1 MLHKRKDHLWQ
12 RQAARSANVHPAPT
26 AQSTPPWT
34 QHPTLTALHPS
45 LQITADCWALL
56 AAPDGTS
63 RKEHYLPK
71 GEREPDT
78 AYRKRLDAARPSGFF
93 RDALRTYAGML
104 SRGSWLSLP
113 ASLSSVLTDVDGRG
127 TDLGVF
133 LAAVDLLVLRDGAAL
148 VLVLP
153 PEHSWPSEGD
163 RQEALRRGDRLSLPR
178 LQLVPRANCLYWE
191 LPVSYGLPGRIIW
204 REPVNRPMS
213 AEPVGSEGA
222 VAEQIN
228 ALLGDA
234 DAPDRWHYR
243 SLSLLTTGDTTKGG
257 TTKGGAVTGLQLAHH
272 PVCADPQATSGWRC
286 DDPVVTIFEG
296 IHRLPAC
303 WYTSDGSA
311 FGEGDLPHL
320 GLAHQYLNHFR
331 CKSEYEELL
340 SRTALPVG
348 VRKGMVDAMG
358 NSQAGPV
365 VLGPNTCMD
374 LPADA
379 SFEFVEIRA
388 RSLAE
393 HRAWLQILDDTM
405 RRDAL
410 IPSQNRGAARTEM
423 EISLTASQ
431 SYALLQAMAIQKA
444 SLFSTL
450 LQHWCALT
458 GEPLTPGA
466 GLQVTVSPLTPPIQ
480 PQPQVKE
487 WIELFDKG
495 VISREEL
502 RHQLALATA
511 NAISSPTLD
520 DSPATRA
527 GEGSQA
533 PEPRSVDGSEPL
545 PLRQEESAAPAAA

>member
-1 MLHKRKDHLWQ
+1 MNSATADS
-12 RQAARSANVHPAPT
+12 RSLVLGD
-26 AQSTPPWT
+26 
-34 QHPTLTALHPS
+34 QHPDLTALQPS
-45 LQITADCWALL
+45 LQIIADCWALL
-56 AAPDGTS
+56 AAPDGSS

-71 GEREPDT
+71 GEREPET

-104 SRGSWLSLP
+104 SRGSWISLP

-133 LAAVDLLVLRDGAAL
+133 LAAADLLVLRDGAAL

-178 LQLVPRANCLYWE
+178 LQLVPRANCLNWE
-191 LPVSYGLPGRIIW
+191 LPVSYGLPGQIVW
-204 REPVNRPMS
+204 REPVNRPIG
-213 AEPVGSEGA
+213 AETPGTEGA
-222 VAEQIN
+222 VAEQIT

-243 SLSLLTTGDTTKGG
+243 SLSLLTTGGSTTGS
-257 TTKGGAVTGLQLAHH
+257 AVTGLQLAHH
-272 PVCADPQATSGWRC
+272 PVCADPQASSGWRC
-286 DDPVVTIFEG
+286 DEPVVTTYEG
-296 IHRLPAC
+296 ITRLPAC

-358 NSQAGPV
+358 NSHAGPV

-374 LPADA
+374 LPSDA

-458 GEPLTPGA
+458 GEPLDPGA

-487 WIELFDKG
+487 WIELYDKG

-527 GEGSQA
+527 GENSA
-533 PEPRSVDGSEPL
+533 VATPVRPL
-545 PLRQEESAAPAAA
+545 QPRQEEADADPVAA

>member
-1 MLHKRKDHLWQ
+1 VSPGSPP
-12 RQAARSANVHPAPT
+12 AAIAPLPPWSQHPAFKSL
-26 AQSTPPWT
+26 Q
-34 QHPTLTALHPS
+34 PS
-45 LQITADCWALL
+45 LQITTDCWALL
-56 AAPDGTS
+56 AAPDGGS

-78 AYRKRLDAARPSGFF
+78 AYCKRLDAARPSGFF

-104 SRGSWLSLP
+104 SRGSWISLP

-133 LAAVDLLVLRDGAAL
+133 LAAADLLVLRDGAAL

-163 RQEALRRGDRLSLPR
+163 RQDALRRGDRLSLPR
-178 LQLVPRANCLYWE
+178 LQLVE
-191 LPVSYGLPGRIIW
+191 LPVSYGLPGRIVW
-204 REPVNRPMS
+204 REPVNRPIS
-213 AEPVGSEGA
+213 AESNGPEGA
-222 VAEQIN
+222 VTEQIN
-228 ALLGDA
+228 ALLGDT

-243 SLSLLTTGDTTKGG
+243 SLQLLTAGE
-257 TTKGGAVTGLQLAHH
+257 ALTGLQLAHH
-272 PVCADPQATSGWRC
+272 PVCADPQATSGWHC
-286 DDPVVTIFEG
+286 DEPVVTSFEG
-296 IHRLPAC
+296 ITRLPAC

-311 FGEGDLPHL
+311 FGDGDLPHL

-374 LPADA
+374 LPSDA

-431 SYALLQAMAIQKA
+431 SYALLQAIAIQKA

-458 GEPLTPGA
+458 GETLTPGA

-533 PEPRSVDGSEPL
+533 PEPRAPESSAPV

>member
-1 MLHKRKDHLWQ
+1 MPSRKRQRALRSSLGKWQ
-12 RQAARSANVHPAPT
+12 LISALSTTSVSSCSQTGQSAYAPWRVHPV
-26 AQSTPPWT
+26 
-34 QHPTLTALHPS
+34 
-45 LQITADCWALL
+45 LQGLFAHLQTTTDCWNLL
-56 AAPDGTS
+56 AAPDGSS
-63 RKEHYLPK
+63 RKQQYLPK
-71 GEREPDT
+71 GEREPEA

-104 SRGSWLSLP
+104 SRGSWISLP

-133 LAAVDLLVLRDGAAL
+133 LAAADLLVLRDGAAL
-148 VLVLP
+148 ALVLP
-153 PEHSWPSEGD
+153 PERSWPSEGD

-178 LQLVPRANCLYWE
+178 LQLVPRANCLNWE

-204 REPVNRPMS
+204 REPVNRPIS
-213 AEPVGSEGA
+213 TEAPGSKGA
-222 VAEQIN
+222 VTEQIQ
-228 ALLGDA
+228 ALLSDA
-234 DAPDRWHYR
+234 DTPDRWLYR
-243 SLSLLTTGDTTKGG
+243 SLALRTTGD
-257 TTKGGAVTGLQLAHH
+257 AVTGMQVAHH
-272 PVCADPQATSGWRC
+272 PVCIDPQVASGWRC
-286 DDPVVTIFEG
+286 EEPVASTFEG

-311 FGEGDLPHL
+311 FGEGELPHL

-458 GEPLTPGA
+458 GETLTPGA

-527 GEGSQA
+527 GEESA
-533 PEPRSVDGSEPL
+533 PVPP
-545 PLRQEESAAPAAA
+545 RQEETAAPAAA

>member
-1 MLHKRKDHLWQ
+1 M
-12 RQAARSANVHPAPT
+12 
-26 AQSTPPWT
+26 
-34 QHPTLTALHPS
+34 TALRPS

-56 AAPDGTS
+56 AAPDGSS
-63 RKEHYLPK
+63 RKDYYLPK
-71 GEREPDT
+71 GEREPET

-104 SRGSWLSLP
+104 SRGSWISLP
-113 ASLSSVLTDVDGRG
+113 ASLASVLTDVDGRG

-133 LAAVDLLVLRDGAAL
+133 LAAADLLVLRDGAAL

-178 LQLVPRANCLYWE
+178 LQLVPRSSCLNWE
-191 LPVSYGLPGRIIW
+191 LPVSYGLPGRIVW

-213 AEPVGSEGA
+213 AEPAGPEGA
-222 VAEQIN
+222 VAEQITS
-228 ALLGDA
+228 LLGDA

-243 SLSLLTTGDTTKGG
+243 SLQLLTTGDTTKVG
-257 TTKGGAVTGLQLAHH
+257 TARGGAVTGLQLAHH

-286 DDPVVTIFEG
+286 DAPVVTTFEG

-374 LPADA
+374 LPSDA

-458 GEPLTPGA
+458 GEPLMPGA

-533 PEPRSVDGSEPL
+533 LEPRAPESSAPV

>member
-1 MLHKRKDHLWQ
+1 MGSTYVARAIVAFVLMPSKNQAPWQ
-12 RQAARSANVHPAPT
+12 RHSGLVAH
-26 AQSTPPWT
+26 
-34 QHPTLTALHPS
+34 HPS
-45 LQITADCWALL
+45 LQITSDCWDLL
-56 AAPDGTS
+56 AAPDGSS

-104 SRGSWLSLP
+104 
-113 ASLSSVLTDVDGRG
+113 GRG

-133 LAAVDLLVLRDGAAL
+133 LAAADLLVLRDGAAL

-153 PEHSWPSEGD
+153 PEHSWPREGD

-178 LQLVPRANCLYWE
+178 LQLVARANCLNWE
-191 LPVSYGLPGRIIW
+191 LPESYGLPGRIVW
-204 REPVNRPMS
+204 REPVNRPIS
-213 AEPVGSEGA
+213 AEPPGSEGA
-222 VAEQIN
+222 VAKQIN

-243 SLSLLTTGDTTKGG
+243 SLQLLTAGET
-257 TTKGGAVTGLQLAHH
+257 VTGLQLVHH

-286 DDPVVTIFEG
+286 DDPVVSTFEG
-296 IHRLPAC
+296 ITRLPAC
-303 WYTSDGSA
+303 WFTSDGSA

-348 VRKGMVDAMG
+348 VRKGMVEAMG

-374 LPADA
+374 LPSDA

-410 IPSQNRGAARTEM
+410 IPSQNRGCPHRD
-423 EISLTASQ
+423 
-431 SYALLQAMAIQKA
+431 
-444 SLFSTL
+444 
-450 LQHWCALT
+450 
-458 GEPLTPGA
+458 GD
-466 GLQVTVSPLTPPIQ
+466 Q
-480 PQPQVKE
+480 PHHVP
-487 WIELFDKG
+487 ELC
-495 VISREEL
+495 
-502 RHQLALATA
+502 
-511 NAISSPTLD
+511 
-520 DSPATRA
+520 
-527 GEGSQA
+527 
-533 PEPRSVDGSEPL
+533 
-545 PLRQEESAAPAAA
+545 AAAGDGDPEGVAVLHPPPALVQRADR

>member
-1 MLHKRKDHLWQ
+1 MLPAVTT
-12 RQAARSANVHPAPT
+12 QAAAAHA
-26 AQSTPPWT
+26 PWT
-34 QHPTLTALHPS
+34 QHSTLNALQHS
-45 LQITADCWALL
+45 LKITADCWALL
-56 AAPDGTS
+56 AAPDGSS

-71 GEREPDT
+71 GEREPET

-104 SRGSWLSLP
+104 SRGSWISLP
-113 ASLSSVLTDVDGRG
+113 ASLNSVLTDVDGRG

-133 LAAVDLLVLRDGAAL
+133 LAAADLLVLRDGAAL

-178 LQLVPRANCLYWE
+178 LQLVPRANCLNWE
-191 LPVSYGLPGRIIW
+191 LPVSYGLPRRIVW
-204 REPVNRPMS
+204 REPVDRPAS
-213 AEPVGSEGA
+213 SEPAASEVA

-243 SLSLLTTGDTTKGG
+243 SLQLLRAGE
-257 TTKGGAVTGLQLAHH
+257 AITGLQLAHH

-286 DDPVVTIFEG
+286 DEPVVTTYEG

-358 NSQAGPV
+358 NSHAGPV

-450 LQHWCALT
+450 LQHWTVLT
-458 GEPLTPGA
+458 GEPLDPGA

-527 GEGSQA
+527 GERHRGPAIGRPGESQDQLMDA
-533 PEPRSVDGSEPL
+533 GPISSNRHI
-545 PLRQEESAAPAAA
+545 

>member
-1 MLHKRKDHLWQ
+1 MP
-12 RQAARSANVHPAPT
+12 PAP
-26 AQSTPPWT
+26 ALSTTGPYAPWT
-34 QHPTLTALHPS
+34 KHPTLSPLQPS

-56 AAPDGTS
+56 AAPDGSS
-63 RKEHYLPK
+63 RKERYLPR
-71 GEREPDT
+71 GEREPET

-104 SRGSWLSLP
+104 SRGSWISLP
-113 ASLSSVLTDVDGRG
+113 ASLSAVLTEVDGRG

-133 LAAVDLLVLRDGAAL
+133 LAAADLLVLRDGAAL

-178 LQLVPRANCLYWE
+178 LQLVPRANCLNWE
-191 LPVSYGLPGRIIW
+191 LPVSYGLPGRIVW

-213 AEPVGSEGA
+213 DEPAGSEGA
-222 VAEQIN
+222 VAEQIT

-243 SLSLLTTGDTTKGG
+243 SLSLLSSGETI
-257 TTKGGAVTGLQLAHH
+257 TGLQLAHH
-272 PVCADPQATSGWRC
+272 PVCPDPQATSGWRC
-286 DDPVVTIFEG
+286 DEPVVTTFEG
-296 IHRLPAC
+296 ITRLPAC

-374 LPADA
+374 LPSDA

-450 LQHWCALT
+450 LQHWCSLS
-458 GEPLTPGA
+458 GELLDPGA

-527 GEGSQA
+527 GEVGLA
-533 PEPRSVDGSEPL
+533 PAPTAPV
-545 PLRQEESAAPAAA
+545 PLRQEETAAPAAK

>member
-1 MLHKRKDHLWQ
+1 M
-12 RQAARSANVHPAPT
+12 T
-26 AQSTPPWT
+26 ALDRHWLPWRA
-34 QHPTLTALHPS
+34 HPTLTALQPS

-56 AAPDGTS
+56 AAPDGSS
-63 RKEHYLPK
+63 RKEEYLPR
-71 GEREPDT
+71 GEREPET

-104 SRGSWLSLP
+104 SRGSWIQLPESLKT
-113 ASLSSVLTDVDGRG
+113 VLTDVDGRG

-133 LAAVDLLVLRDGAAL
+133 LAAADLLVLRDGAAL

-153 PEHSWPSEGD
+153 PEHCWPSEGD

-178 LQLVPRANCLYWE
+178 LQLVPRANCLNWE
-191 LPVSYGLPGRIIW
+191 LPVSYGLPGRIVW
-204 REPVNRPMS
+204 REPRQPVQSP
-213 AEPVGSEGA
+213 AEPGREA
-222 VAEQIN
+222 ALQQQL
-228 ALLGDA
+228 ADLLGDG

-243 SLSLLTTGDTTKGG
+243 SLALLTRSE
-257 TTKGGAVTGLQLAHH
+257 AITGLQLAHH
-272 PVCADPQATSGWRC
+272 PVRADPQATSGWRC
-286 DDPVVTIFEG
+286 DQPVASTFEG
-296 IHRLPAC
+296 IQRLPAC
-303 WYTSDGSA
+303 WYTADGSA
-311 FGEGDLPHL
+311 FGDGDLPHL

-348 VRKGMVDAMG
+348 VRKGMVDALG

-374 LPADA
+374 LPSDA

-450 LQHWCALT
+450 LSHWCAWT
-458 GEPLTPGA
+458 GETLAPGA

-487 WIELFDKG
+487 WIELFDRQ
-495 VISREEL
+495 VITREEL

-527 GEGSQA
+527 GEGGA
-533 PEPRSVDGSEPL
+533 PPTDEPTAVQP
-545 PLRQEESAAPAAA
+545 PMA

>member
-1 MLHKRKDHLWQ
+1 ML
-12 RQAARSANVHPAPT
+12 PAPALSAT
-26 AQSTPPWT
+26 ASPTPWHR
-34 QHPTLTALHPS
+34 HPTLTALEPS

-56 AAPDGTS
+56 AASDGSS
-63 RKEHYLPK
+63 RKEQYLPK
-71 GEREPDT
+71 GEREPET

-104 SRGSWLSLP
+104 SRGSWISLP

-133 LAAVDLLVLRDGAAL
+133 LAAADLLVLRDGAAL

-153 PEHSWPSEGD
+153 PDHSWPSEGD

-178 LQLVPRANCLYWE
+178 LQLVPRANCLNWE
-191 LPVSYGLPGRIIW
+191 LPVSYGLPGRIVW
-204 REPVNRPMS
+204 REPVNQASSPEADT
-213 AEPVGSEGA
+213 AEVPGTAEA
-222 VAEQIN
+222 VQQQIK

-234 DAPDRWHYR
+234 DAPDRWLYR
-243 SLSLLTTGDTTKGG
+243 SLSLLTSGD
-257 TTKGGAVTGLQLAHH
+257 AVTGMQVAHH
-272 PVCADPQATSGWRC
+272 PVCIDPQASSGWRC
-286 DDPVVTIFEG
+286 EEPVASTFEG
-296 IHRLPAC
+296 VHRLPAC

-311 FGEGDLPHL
+311 FGDGELPHL

-527 GEGSQA
+527 GEGGTPPGGKA
-533 PEPRSVDGSEPL
+533 PARTTPETAQPES
-545 PLRQEESAAPAAA
+545 LRQQETAAVSGA

>member
-1 MLHKRKDHLWQ
+1 MP
-12 RQAARSANVHPAPT
+12 PAPALPAT
-26 AQSTPPWT
+26 ASPTPWA
-34 QHPTLTALHPS
+34 QHPTLTALLPS

-56 AAPDGTS
+56 AAPDGSS

-104 SRGSWLSLP
+104 SRGSWISLP

-133 LAAVDLLVLRDGAAL
+133 LAAADLLVLRDGAAL

-178 LQLVPRANCLYWE
+178 LQLVPRANCLNWE
-191 LPVSYGLPGRIIW
+191 LPVSYGLPGRIVW

-213 AEPVGSEGA
+213 AEPAGPEGA
-222 VAEQIN
+222 VAEQIH

-243 SLSLLTTGDTTKGG
+243 SLQLLTTGDTTKGG
-257 TTKGGAVTGLQLAHH
+257 TARGGAVTGLQLAHH
-272 PVCADPQATSGWRC
+272 PVYADPQATSGWRC
-286 DDPVVTIFEG
+286 DDPVVTTFEG
-296 IHRLPAC
+296 ITRLPAC

-374 LPADA
+374 LPSDA

-410 IPSQNRGAARTEM
+410 IPPANRGAPRTEM

-431 SYALLQAMAIQKA
+431 SYALLQSMAIQKA
-444 SLFSTL
+444 SLFSSL
-450 LQHWCALT
+450 LSHWCALT

-511 NAISSPTLD
+511 NTVNSSTLD

-527 GEGSQA
+527 GESSPPPVA
-533 PEPRSVDGSEPL
+533 
-545 PLRQEESAAPAAA
+545 LRQEAAEAAPAAA

>member
-1 MLHKRKDHLWQ
+1 MPPTPISAAAPSYPWQ
-12 RQAARSANVHPAPT
+12 
-26 AQSTPPWT
+26 
-34 QHPTLTALHPS
+34 LHPS
-45 LQITADCWALL
+45 LTALRDSLQITSDCWALL
-56 AAPDGTS
+56 AAPDGSS
-63 RKEHYLPK
+63 RKQHYLPK
-71 GEREPDT
+71 GEREPET

-113 ASLSSVLTDVDGRG
+113 ASLTAVLTDVDGRG

-133 LAAVDLLVLRDGAAL
+133 LAAADLLVLRDGAAL

-178 LQLVPRANCLYWE
+178 LQLVPRANCLNWE
-191 LPVSYGLPGRIIW
+191 LPVSYGPPGRIIW
-204 REPVNRPMS
+204 REPVHRPIS
-213 AEPVGSEGA
+213 SETPGSEGSMTQGA
-222 VAEQIN
+222 VAEQIQ

-234 DAPDRWHYR
+234 DAPGRWHYR
-243 SLSLLTTGDTTKGG
+243 SLSLLGTGANGETIP
-257 TTKGGAVTGLQLAHH
+257 GLQLAHH
-272 PVCADPQATSGWRC
+272 PVCADPQASSGWRC
-286 DDPVVTIFEG
+286 DDPVVTTYEG
-296 IHRLPAC
+296 ITRLPAC

-311 FGEGDLPHL
+311 FGDGDLPHL
-320 GLAHQYLNHFR
+320 GLAHQVLNHFR

-358 NSQAGPV
+358 HSHAGPV

-450 LQHWCALT
+450 LSHWVSWS
-458 GEPLTPGA
+458 GEPLAPGA

-480 PQPQVKE
+480 PQPHVSMRS
-487 WIELFDKG
+487 G
-495 VISREEL
+495 VGTYRVEAVSC
-502 RHQLALATA
+502 
-511 NAISSPTLD
+511 
-520 DSPATRA
+520 
-527 GEGSQA
+527 
-533 PEPRSVDGSEPL
+533 
-545 PLRQEESAAPAAA
+545 

>member
-1 MLHKRKDHLWQ
+1 MVLGSENHLSTELHTPSASGPAGKSKQ
-12 RQAARSANVHPAPT
+12 PPPAPVISAAQPQAAISH
-26 AQSTPPWT
+26 TPWV
-34 QHPTLTALHPS
+34 QHPTLSALQPS

-56 AAPDGTS
+56 AAPDGSS

-71 GEREPDT
+71 GEREPET

-104 SRGSWLSLP
+104 SRGSWISLP
-113 ASLSSVLTDVDGRG
+113 ESLTSVLTDVDGRG

-133 LAAVDLLVLRDGAAL
+133 LAAADLLVLRDGAAL

-153 PEHSWPSEGD
+153 PDHSWPSEGD

-178 LQLVPRANCLYWE
+178 LQLVPRANCLNWE
-191 LPVSYGLPGRIIW
+191 LPISYGLPGRIVW
-204 REPVNRPMS
+204 REPVDRPAS
-213 AEPVGSEGA
+213 SEATGPEAA

-243 SLSLLTTGDTTKGG
+243 SLQLLTTGDATRGG
-257 TTKGGAVTGLQLAHH
+257 SVTVMQLAHH
-272 PVCADPQATSGWRC
+272 PVCADPQASSGWRC
-286 DDPVVTIFEG
+286 DEPVATTYEG
-296 IHRLPAC
+296 INRLPAC
-303 WYTSDGSA
+303 WYTSDGSS

-374 LPADA
+374 LPSDA

-487 WIELFDKG
+487 WIELYDKG
-495 VISREEL
+495 VINREEL

-527 GEGSQA
+527 GEGSI
-533 PEPRSVDGSEPL
+533 
-545 PLRQEESAAPAAA
+545 PAAVEPETAQPPMA

>member
-1 MLHKRKDHLWQ
+1 
-12 RQAARSANVHPAPT
+12 
-26 AQSTPPWT
+26 
-34 QHPTLTALHPS
+34 
-45 LQITADCWALL
+45 
-56 AAPDGTS
+56 
-63 RKEHYLPK
+63 
-71 GEREPDT
+71 
-78 AYRKRLDAARPSGFF
+78 
-93 RDALRTYAGML
+93 ML
-104 SRGSWLSLP
+104 SRGSWISLP
-113 ASLSSVLTDVDGRG
+113 ASLTSVLTDIDGRG

-133 LAAVDLLVLRDGAAL
+133 LAAADLLVLRDGAAL

-178 LQLVPRANCLYWE
+178 LQLVPRPNCLNWE
-191 LPVSYGLPGRIIW
+191 LPVSYGLPGRIVW
-204 REPVNRPMS
+204 REPVNRPITT
-213 AEPVGSEGA
+213 EPAGPQA
-222 VAEQIN
+222 VVTEQIN
-228 ALLGDA
+228 AVLGDA

-243 SLSLLTTGDTTKGG
+243 SLQLLTAGE
-257 TTKGGAVTGLQLAHH
+257 AVTGLQLAHH

-286 DDPVVTIFEG
+286 DDPVVNTFEG

-458 GEPLTPGA
+458 GEPLDPSA

-527 GEGSQA
+527 GEGSA
-533 PEPRSVDGSEPL
+533 
-545 PLRQEESAAPAAA
+545 AAPAVSPRPPRQERADTAAAAA